1 MSGVLRLS
9 NNVTGRSTIIASAS
23 NDQTFT
29 LPATGGTLLA
39 GGSSLEVIFPSGTE
53 ALPGLHV
60 QGDIDTGLYAPA
72 ANTLAISTDG
82 TERLRVDSA
91 GNVGIGTSSP
101 SKKLHIVPSGSNAY
115 DAVQIGDGLYIG
127 NTSNNNNAALFH
139 QGGGA
144 DLEIGSQQHITFTT
158 GSTAGSATER
168 MRIDSAGNVGIGTA
182 SPSAI
187 LDVADTIGNEPSLK
201 LSAGAAA
208 NYLKISRSS
217 STGNYTFASEENGSK
232 IIFATDPDG
241 TGSVERL
248 TVDRYGK
255 VGIGTTSPAVTGLTI
270 ENAGASQGLELE
282 ASNGFAG
289 GPTVRG
295 YYRSGAAYKP
305 LGLSGSQVLIGIQD
319 VEKMRIDS
327 SGNVGIGTTSIDKL
341 LHVQGAGTSGT
352 QVQIEGTL
360 ASAGLKFVPASGDNY
375 EIQATT
381 DSSLIVYNRTDAVER
396 MRIDSS
402 GRLLVGTSSAPTD
415 TTNGAHYCKLVSV
428 GNTSSSTGD
437 GRIALCRGTTASSLS
452 SGNGIGEIHFADSAG
467 GGFAY
472 IAAQADGTPGAN
484 DYPGRLLFAT
494 TADGASSPTERMRI
508 SSKGRCSTVST
519 DGAANVLATTVSAS
533 TSTALIVGKHSSN
546 GSVDNGTDCFV
557 VRSNGNVENTNNSY
571 GAISDAKL
579 KENIVDA
586 NSQWNDLKA
595 IQVRNY
601 NFIEGQTH
609 TQIGVVAQEVETVSP
624 GLVTESP
631 DRDAEGEDLGT
642 VTKSVNYSVLYMKAV
657 KALQEAMDRIET
669 LEQRLSDAG
678 IA

>member
-39 GGSSLEVIFPSGTE
+39 GGSSLEVIFPPGTE

-91 GNVGIGTSSP
+91 GNVGIGVTVP
-101 SKKLHIVPSGSNAY
+101 LVKLDVVDS
-115 DAVQIGDGLYIG
+115 
-127 NTSNNNNAALFH
+127 AALSAIFRQSSGNQTSVYIEH
-139 QGGGA
+139 DDSSGRIGTSYAAGGGA
-144 DLEIGSQQHITFTT
+144 YKPLVFETSN
-158 GSTAGSATER
+158 TER
-168 MRIDSAGNVGIGTA
+168 MRIDSSGDVTVVGSAQPKLRVQSFGDYCEIKSDGNGSVILDADPDNSASNSLIRFLVDGGEKARIDSSGNVGIGRT
-182 SPSAI
+182 SPAQN
-187 LDVADTIGNEPSLK
+187 LDVASSSNIAYALDGWALAGKGDSSDILFGGILGSQFDTLK
-201 LSAGAAA
+201 LFTS
-208 NYLKISRSS
+208 
-217 STGNYTFASEENGSK
+217 GS
-232 IIFATDPDG
+232 
-241 TGSVERL
+241 ERL
-248 TVDRYGK
+248 
-255 VGIGTTSPAVTGLTI
+255 
-270 ENAGASQGLELE
+270 
-282 ASNGFAG
+282 
-289 GPTVRG
+289 
-295 YYRSGAAYKP
+295 
-305 LGLSGSQVLIGIQD
+305 
-319 VEKMRIDS
+319 RIDS
-327 SGNVGIGTTSIDKL
+327 SGNVGIGTTSPREK
-341 LHVQGAGTSGT
+341 LHVSGSGDIKIEIETSNN
-352 QVQIEGTL
+352 
-360 ASAGLKFVPASGDNY
+360 SNAGLEFKSSASNFI
-375 EIQATT
+375 IQGGNAAGNGLRFYDIGNTT
-381 DSSLIVYNRTDAVER
+381 ER

-402 GRLLVGTSSAPTD
+402 GRLLVGTSSPPTD

-472 IAAQADGTPGAN
+472 IAVQADGTPGAN

-508 SSKGRCSTVST
+508 SAKGRCSTVST
-519 DGAANVLATTVSAS
+519 DGAANVIATTLSAN
-533 TSTALIVGKHSSN
+533 TSNALIVGKHSSN
-546 GSVDNGTDCFV
+546 GSVDNGSDCFV
-557 VRSNGNVENTNNSY
+557 IRTNGNVENTNNSY

-595 IQVRNY
+595 IKVRNY

-642 VTKSVNYSVLYMKAV
+642 VTKAVNYSVLYIKAI
-657 KALQEAMDRIET
+657 KALQEAMERIET
-669 LEQRLSDAG
+669 LETEVASLRSK
-678 IA
+678 